1 MIVLLDLDVLLDFAL
16 NRVPFAAPA
25 DELLTALDSHPGSGF
40 IAWHSLSNFY
50 YLASA
55 AKSSINP
62 KDFLVD
68 LSRFVDVAET
78 GTASFR
84 YAANL
89 PMRDFEDA
97 LQVAAAAACGAD
109 VIATRNLRDYRN
121 SPIKAESPGDIL
133 SRWS

>member
-16 NRVPFAAPA
+16 NRLPFAAPA
-25 DELLTALDSHPGSGF
+25 EKLLKLLESRPGSGF

-50 YLASA
+50 YLATA
-55 AKSSINP
+55 AKGSVSP
-62 KDFLVD
+62 RDFLVD
-68 LSRFVDVAET
+68 LARFVEVAET

-84 YAANL
+84 YAASL

-97 LQVAAAAACGAD
+97 LQVAAAAACRAD

-121 SPIKAESPGDIL
+121 SPIKAQAPTDIL
-133 SRWS
+133 SRWI